1 MLPGVIDTSL
11 SPATAC
17 AWASALCRP
26 SVTKVN
32 GASGNGQSAGGRWV
46 TTKTASPTAGRPFQP
61 LVRSNRRRP
70 ITSAPMVDHAARRY
84 RALAGDVRKTRSG
97 SAPVT
102 WTFPLSYQSNSGPTW
117 SFVSAMK
124 PSSDMEA
131 WEITFPIS
139 APFLIFQGWLSWP
152 AAGRAR
158 RGERRVAGCRPC
170 PACAVAGE
178 GHLADKMPDPP
189 HPVGGCPWGFRRG
202 PVPSGL
208 QISRVGPGNPWAL
221 LRCSSAAAQQLI
233 LRQGPQPLGMFRV
246 QGVGQIVAVGWIVVM
261 GPGCGDGAVLDVLA
275 ADAVQLR
282 RHCRPDGGGCALS
295 GSFPS
300 GRYGRVPAS
309 GCDVLAGHVALQ
321 ARSDSAW
328 HHRVACDAEVAIA
341 SGHRGGEQ
349 RARRL
354 GLPVRLPRV
363 VGTAAVVEVI
373 EMNVAT
379 PMCS

>member
-1 MLPGVIDTSL
+1 
-11 SPATAC
+11 
-17 AWASALCRP
+17 
-26 SVTKVN
+26 
-32 GASGNGQSAGGRWV
+32 
-46 TTKTASPTAGRPFQP
+46 
-61 LVRSNRRRP
+61 
-70 ITSAPMVDHAARRY
+70 MVDHAARRY

-131 WEITFPIS
+131 WAITFPIS

-158 RGERRVAGCRPC
+158 RGWTAAGPAPHARWRARGISLTRCRTHRIRSAAAPGVFAEVLC
-170 PACAVAGE
+170 HPA
-178 GHLADKMPDPP
+178 
-189 HPVGGCPWGFRRG
+189 
-202 PVPSGL
+202 
-208 QISRVGPGNPWAL
+208 SRVGPGNPWAL

-233 LRQGPQPLGMFRV
+233 LRQVPQPLGMFRV

-295 GSFPS
+295 GSFHP
-300 GRYGRVPAS
+300 G
-309 GCDVLAGHVALQ
+309 
-321 ARSDSAW
+321 
-328 HHRVACDAEVAIA
+328 
-341 SGHRGGEQ
+341 
-349 RARRL
+349 
-354 GLPVRLPRV
+354 
-363 VGTAAVVEVI
+363 GTAASQPLAAMSSRDMWRCRPVLIPPGITALHV
-373 EMNVAT
+373 M
-379 PMCS
+379 PR